1 MGAGPS
7 RTGNPPEK
15 RYDMPDTTRELIG
28 VANRVPAG
36 GYPRVHVVVVGR
48 AEPQPS
54 SQVEDEVDDS
64 DEEGQGQSL

>member
-1 MGAGPS
+1 
-7 RTGNPPEK
+7 
-15 RYDMPDTTRELIG
+15 MPDTTRELID